1 MNIWCFE
8 EARLMEALKECG
20 NQLLAEGVDATVAD
34 KFVNGVLNFLRG
46 DIARKHKLIVES
58 KGVGNGG

>member
-8 EARLMEALKECG
+8 EARLVEALKEEG
-20 NQLLAEGVDATVAD
+20 NRLVAAGVPTAQAEE
-34 KFVNGVLNFLRG
+34 FVNGARNFLRG

-58 KGVGNGG
+58 KGGVGAG